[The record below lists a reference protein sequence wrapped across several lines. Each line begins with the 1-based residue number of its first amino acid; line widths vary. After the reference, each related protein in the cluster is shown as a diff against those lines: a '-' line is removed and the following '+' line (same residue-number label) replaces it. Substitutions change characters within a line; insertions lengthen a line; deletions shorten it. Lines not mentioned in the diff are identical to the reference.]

1 MNADKGRVW
10 LITGCSSGLGRA
22 LAEAALARG
31 ERVVLTARKPE
42 SLAGIAAA
50 FPETS
55 LALPLD
61 VNDGAQITA
70 ALAAAEKR
78 FGPIDVLVNNAGYM
92 QLGAVEEASDEEYRG
107 HVRNQ
112 LLRSVPAYPRGN
124 WLRWAQISTPA
135 RKSPRRCSTTKPT
148 LRPRREAVW

>member
-1 MNADKGRVW
+1 MNADRVW

-22 LAEAALARG
+22 LAESALARG
-31 ERVVLTARKPE
+31 ARVVLTARKPA

-70 ALAAAEKR
+70 ALTAAEQR
-78 FGPIDVLVNNAGYM
+78 FDAGA
-92 QLGAVEEASDEEYRG
+92 QVASSGLYDE
-107 HVRNQ
+107 
-112 LLRSVPAYPRGN
+112 
-124 WLRWAQISTPA
+124 T
-135 RKSPRRCSTTKPT
+135 
-148 LRPRREAVW
+148 